1 MNRRVRNLLVCLFL
15 QLLLSAG
22 WASDYA
28 QRKAAAQQHCEAI
41 DPGQS
46 QSGLAFNPDGY
57 KSYYVQSECF
67 QNAAIQFRDG
77 ALCDRVR
84 RRYSLFWSS
93 WGVSSGQCQNLVA
106 QGLAADRAEI
116 EGVRRSY
123 LAAVPQLKSF
133 RVERNG
139 NGRDFDI
146 VPEFTAGYAHGYTLT
161 FEIVE
166 VQQQPVL
173 LHSDGYF
180 IGGDSRLRIFVRQA
194 EVRTRFPGMELNH
207 VYKVRATM
215 TLSMGNGGLSGYWSD
230 AFLENAFP
238 TRERTQSL
246 TIESRF

>member
-15 QLLLSAG
+15 QPLWPAG

-28 QRKAAAQQHCEAI
+28 QRKVAVQQHCEAI
-41 DPGQS
+41 DPGES

-93 WGVSSGQCQNLVA
+93 WGVSLGQCQKLVA
-106 QGLAADRAEI
+106 QGVAADRAEI

-146 VPEFTAGYAHGYTLT
+146 VPEFTAGYAHGYMLT
-161 FEIVE
+161 FEIAE

-173 LHSDGYF
+173 LHSDGCF
-180 IGGDSRLRIFVRQA
+180 IGGDSRLRIFVPQA
-194 EVRTRFPGMELNH
+194 EVRARFPGMELNH

-230 AFLENAFP
+230 AFLESVFP
-238 TRERTQSL
+238 ARERTQSL